1 MNRHIC
7 ALLVSNSLLLSTFVT
22 SAATNFTTQ
31 GIIHLGPTDASDPWP
46 KTEDAAREPI
56 ESVPAE
62 QDAEGNWSPVVARFQ
77 VSVRMRKATYATG
90 EPIVARV
97 IVRNVSDTPT
107 SFWCMSGC
115 VPFDITLLDDFG
127 PPQLLK
133 NPLWMGSAGPL
144 QLPPASQWKL
154 HAALHRYPELTN
166 VGTHTFQY
174 TRPIQTE
181 TGLVKVT
188 SSPVKFSVRE
198 ATPEEIAAR
207 IANTPTN
214 APVIP
219 TGPGVVPPPPPPPL
233 PK

>member
-1 MNRHIC
+1 MNRYIC
-7 ALLVSNSLLLSTFVT
+7 ALLVSNSLLVSTFIA

-31 GIIHLGPTDASDPWP
+31 GILHLGPNDATDPWP
-46 KTEDAAREPI
+46 RTEDAAREPI
-56 ESVPAE
+56 ESVPPD
-62 QDAEGNWSPVVARFQ
+62 QDPEGNWGPVVGRFQ
-77 VSVRMRKATYATG
+77 VSVRMKKDTYATG

-115 VPFDITLLDDFG
+115 VPFDITLLDDSG
-127 PPQLLK
+127 RPQLLK
-133 NPLWMGSAGPL
+133 NPRWMGSSGPL
-144 QLPPASQWKL
+144 QLAPASQWKL
-154 HAALHRYPELTN
+154 HATLHQYPELTN

-174 TRPIQTE
+174 TRPIMTE

-188 SSPVKFSVRE
+188 SGPVKFQLRD

-207 IANTPTN
+207 TASQATN
-214 APVIP
+214 RSVMP
-219 TGPGVVPPPPPPPL
+219 TGPGVVPPPAPTPL